1 MVRWLE
7 EPSTEELLG
16 KGKHDSS
23 RTSIDM
29 AILDDPK
36 NQYVR
41 TEGSSV
47 GAIDGSRSSV
57 DVTGTD

>member
-16 KGKHDSS
+16 KHDLS

-29 AILDDPK
+29 AIVDDPT
-36 NQYVR
+36 NHYVR
-41 TEGSSV
+41 TEGSCV